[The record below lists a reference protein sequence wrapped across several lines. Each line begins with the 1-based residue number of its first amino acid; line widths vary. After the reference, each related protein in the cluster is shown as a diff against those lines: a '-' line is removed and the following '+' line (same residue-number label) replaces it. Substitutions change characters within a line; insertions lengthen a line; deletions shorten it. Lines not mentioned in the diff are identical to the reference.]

1 MKRFLSILLV
11 FSLLLSVSF
20 GLAEENTSSVKDS
33 GYPYI
38 PFGMDMSAAFSYINQ
53 YMSSSGIHFD
63 DSSPKELVALSD
75 GTQFFVVTAFTETGY
90 GYTAEEKL
98 YFTASDRKL
107 VAGVFDYGFQN
118 GQKLEM
124 IRDQIVNA
132 FGFGEP
138 LKLTLASLG
147 DKVELVR
154 ETAHLEDGLDA
165 WYYTAHLQLQLTE
178 KPIDINAVMILSF
191 ADNHAYI
198 TAWPLGQASQQG
210 AAGNVPGTAETVG
223 SAEYDKL
230 TEEQK
235 KLADLYAEFLE
246 KEKQEKLNQFIR
258 FLLTKQ

>member
-1 MKRFLSILLV
+1 MKRLLSILLV

-20 GLAEENTSSVKDS
+20 GLAEGSTYSVKGS

-53 YMSSSGIHFD
+53 YMSSSGIHFE
-63 DSSPKELVALSD
+63 DSSPKELIALTD
-75 GTQFFVVTAFTETGY
+75 GTQFLVVTAFAESPY
-90 GYTAEEKL
+90 GSTAEEKL
-98 YFTASDRKL
+98 YFTASDGKL
-107 VAGVFDYGFQN
+107 VAGVFDYCLQN
-118 GQKLEM
+118 EQKPEM
-124 IRDQIVNA
+124 IREKIVNA

-138 LKLTLASLG
+138 QKITLASLG
-147 DKVELVR
+147 NKLELIR

-165 WYYTAHLQLQLTE
+165 WYYTAHVQLPLTE
-178 KPIDINAVMILSF
+178 NPVDISAVMILSF

-198 TAWPLGQASQQG
+198 SAWPLGQASQQG
-210 AAGNVPGTAETVG
+210 TAEAVG